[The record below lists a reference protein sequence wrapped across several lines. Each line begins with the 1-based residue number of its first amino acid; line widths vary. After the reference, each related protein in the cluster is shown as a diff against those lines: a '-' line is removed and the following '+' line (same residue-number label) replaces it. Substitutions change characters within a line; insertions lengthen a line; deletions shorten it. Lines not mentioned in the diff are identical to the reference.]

1 MTDVAE
7 PRKGA
12 MAFIMVTI
20 FVDVLTFGLIIP
32 VWPMLIKGFAHQ
44 STADATRIGMLFGFS
59 WAIMQFFFA
68 PILGC
73 LSDQLGRRPVI
84 LFSNI
89 GNAIDLTLM
98 ALAPSLAWLFV
109 GRILSGITAASFS
122 TAQAYVADVTPTDKR
137 AQAYGM
143 MGAAWGIGFVVGPVI
158 GGFLGELG
166 PRAPFWAA
174 AGLSLINFL
183 YGFFILPESLAKEKR
198 QAFSFARANPMGAFK
213 FLRTHPGLLTLASVY
228 FLSNLGHYVYNTIY
242 VFYVDYRYHW
252 TSMTIGGTLA
262 IVGVCSAIVQGALVK
277 RIVSKLGERRA
288 LYVGLMIGCLGMT
301 LYGFAS
307 KGWMFVAVI
316 PVIAFWGIA
325 GPALQTLA
333 TSRVEDTAQ
342 GELQGAFSGLMSIAA
357 IIGPL
362 IFGGLFS
369 WSVDHR
375 ATFHVPG
382 APFFLSAIMLA
393 SAALIAWRW
402 FHRAQAQELAA

>member
-1 MTDVAE
+1 MIE

-12 MAFIMVTI
+12 MAFIIVTI
-20 FVDVLTFGLIIP
+20 FIDVLTFGLIIP
-32 VWPMLIKGFAHQ
+32 VWPILIKSFAHQ
-44 STADATRIGMLFGFS
+44 STADATRIGMLFGFC

-73 LSDQLGRRPVI
+73 MSDQVGRRPVI

-98 ALAPSLAWLFV
+98 AVAPSLAWLFV
-109 GRILSGITAASFS
+109 GRILSGLTAASFS
-122 TAQAYVADVTPTDKR
+122 TAQAYIADVTPPEKR
-137 AQAYGM
+137 AQSYGLI
-143 MGAAWGIGFVVGPVI
+143 GAAWGIGFVVGPVI
-158 GGFLGELG
+158 GGLLGEVG

-174 AGLSLINFL
+174 AILSLVNFL
-183 YGFFILPESLAKEKR
+183 YGFFILPESLALDKR
-198 QAFSFARANPMGAFK
+198 QKFSFARANPLGAFR
-213 FLRTHPGLLTLASVY
+213 FLKTHPGLLTLAAVY
-228 FLSNLGHYVYNTIY
+228 FLSNLGHYVYQTIY

-252 TSMTIGGTLA
+252 SSLMIGGTLA
-262 IVGVCSAIVQGALVK
+262 IVGICSAIVQGFLVK
-277 RIVSKLGERRA
+277 RIVGKLGERRA
-288 LYVGLMIGCLGMT
+288 LYVGLLIGCLGMT

-307 KGWMFVAVI
+307 QSWMFLAVI

-325 GPALQTLA
+325 GPSLQTLA
-333 TSRVEDTAQ
+333 TSRVEETAQ

-369 WSVDHR
+369 WAVDNK

-382 APFFLSAIMLA
+382 APFFLSALMLA
-393 SAALIAWRW
+393 SAALVAWRW
-402 FHRAQAQELAA
+402 FHQAQLQEKAA